1 MLDLCTVQGQ
11 CPNEKFKV
19 AARTTRVMTCSTT
32 PQQGAGRL
40 QHVHTG
46 KASVPPQTVGFSEK
60 ESLGRTRPLF
70 RMTCWSRRIFFS
82 CSSSNCLRASSIRRR
97 SSIIA
102 SRSSAKLR
110 CASSNC
116 LLFSARVCSSSW
128 SRFLSSSYRNHKKI
142 RLTTVLKPTNMLT
155 RTAATQNLT

>member
-1 MLDLCTVQGQ
+1 MTAHETSTTQGKEQKACSTCAQFKASVQTKSSRWLRER
-11 CPNEKFKV
+11 P
-19 AARTTRVMTCSTT
+19 RVMTCSTT

-40 QHVHTG
+40 QHAHTG

-116 LLFSARVCSSSW
+116 LLFSARVCSSS
-128 SRFLSSSYRNHKKI
+128 
-142 RLTTVLKPTNMLT
+142 
-155 RTAATQNLT
+155 